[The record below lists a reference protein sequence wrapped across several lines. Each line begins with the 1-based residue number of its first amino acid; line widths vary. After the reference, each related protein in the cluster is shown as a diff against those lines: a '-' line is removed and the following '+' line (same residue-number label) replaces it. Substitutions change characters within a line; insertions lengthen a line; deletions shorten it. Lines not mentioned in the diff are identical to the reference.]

1 MVFFFLFDMGVRHAY
16 APLPTRLSNFSFN
29 THIFIS
35 QGIHGILDSWEV
47 IMDDVEM
54 LEVIVL
60 ILKIILICGVEGFCF
75 VIVC

>member
-1 MVFFFLFDMGVRHAY
+1 MVFIFLFNMGARHAY
-16 APLPTRLSNFSFN
+16 VPLPTRILHFSFDS
-29 THIFIS
+29 HIFIS
-35 QGIHGILDSWEV
+35 YGICGILDPWEV

-60 ILKIILICGVEGFCF
+60 ILKIILICGVEGFRF